1 MTRPVNLYI
10 ISRIHDENSFNI
22 VEMHESGKSDDHM
35 TRYHEIE
42 SLRLLMDEFTG
53 LGIRPSELDGFFYG
67 FIIPRIGKEFD
78 LLKFNDRSCLNIELK
93 SQPVPE
99 EQILAQ
105 LLRNRYYLS
114 HLGVRLDLCTVVTET
129 MDCYRLSLA
138 GELVRSDMEQIAE
151 LVRKHAIRY
160 RTDADSLF
168 NASEYLVSPLSTPER
183 FLRGEYFLTQAQ
195 EQVKRSLLKAVD
207 AAGGKGF
214 FHITGKPGT
223 GKTLLVYDLAR
234 TLAANAA
241 TVIIV
246 CGGLKDVERE
256 ISRETANLDIVT
268 AGEVQN
274 DAAGLF
280 TKAGFIL
287 VDEAQRLSRPQFDKI
302 CRMAVENDQVCIFST
317 DPEQVLTTQEKER
330 DIAGA
335 IAGIPPAGVYELSE
349 KIRMNREMAAF
360 ISALRDLSVKDEQHP
375 NGYANVEVCYANT
388 TAEAQELIS
397 YYRDKGY
404 VFINYSRPSFSSS
417 PFEGSEEDFDPRSVF
432 GMEFD
437 RVVMLMDSTF
447 YYDEDGKLCGIPEP
461 DPDLIYPNLFFQGVT
476 RVREKLAVVIMKAPE
491 LFDKVV
497 SILR

>member
-1 MTRPVNLYI
+1 
-10 ISRIHDENSFNI
+10 
-22 VEMHESGKSDDHM
+22 MHESGKSDDHM

-53 LGIRPSELDGFFYG
+53 RGIRPSELDGFFYG

-302 CRMAVENDQVCIFST
+302 CRMAVENDPVCIFST

-335 IAGIPPAGVYELSE
+335 IAGIPRQAYTNFL
-349 KIRMNREMAAF
+349 K
-360 ISALRDLSVKDEQHP
+360 
-375 NGYANVEVCYANT
+375 
-388 TAEAQELIS
+388 
-397 YYRDKGY
+397 
-404 VFINYSRPSFSSS
+404 
-417 PFEGSEEDFDPRSVF
+417 RS
-432 GMEFD
+432 G
-437 RVVMLMDSTF
+437 
-447 YYDEDGKLCGIPEP
+447 
-461 DPDLIYPNLFFQGVT
+461 
-476 RVREKLAVVIMKAPE
+476 
-491 LFDKVV
+491 
-497 SILR
+497 